1 MWTIYRKEL
10 ADHFSSVRFVL
21 LLGLIVMVSLIT
33 SYLVGVSIKESL
45 IGGAIPKFVFL
56 QMFIQ
61 GDFFSLV
68 QFIAFFGPL
77 IGLVLGFDAINRE
90 RGTGTLSKLIS
101 QPIYRDAV
109 INGKF
114 LAGMTTIA
122 IMLTA
127 LVMMLTGMG
136 LIVLGVVPGFEEI
149 ARLLAYLVISV
160 FYVSFWLGIS
170 ILCSIL
176 FRSTASSA
184 LTALALWIFFGFFIG
199 FGAAIIGGAV
209 APVDNPNN
217 LDQVVFKAQVT
228 KAISMVS
235 PGRLY
240 SEATTALLDPFR
252 NTTKS
257 LVLMGQMEQ
266 ISMSRFKNPLPL
278 GQSILVV
285 VPYIAILLAITI
297 VCFGISYMVFMRQE
311 IRSA

>member
-33 SYLVGVSIKESL
+33 SYLAGVSIKDSL
-45 IGGAIPKFVFL
+45 AGGAIPKFVFL

-114 LAGMTTIA
+114 LAGVTTIA

-127 LVMMLTGMG
+127 LVMMLAGMG
-136 LIVLGVVPGFEEI
+136 LIVLGVVPGFEEM
-149 ARLLAYLVISV
+149 ARLIAYLVISI
-160 FYVSFWLGIS
+160 FYVSFWLGVS

-199 FGAAIIGGAV
+199 FGAAIIGGSV
-209 APVDNPNN
+209 APVDNPND
-217 LDQVVFKAQVT
+217 LDQVVFNAEVT

-266 ISMSRFKNPLPL
+266 ISLSRFKNPLPL

-285 VPYIAILLAITI
+285 VPYITILLAITI

>member
-45 IGGAIPKFVFL
+45 AGGAIPKFVFL
-56 QMFIQ
+56 HMFIQ

-127 LVMMLTGMG
+127 LVMMLAGMG
-136 LIVLGVVPGFEEI
+136 LFVLGVVPGFGEI
-149 ARLLAYLVISV
+149 ARLIAYLLISI
-160 FYVSFWLGIS
+160 FYVSFWLGVS

-199 FGAAIIGGAV
+199 FGAAIAGGAV
-209 APVDNPNN
+209 APVDNPSD
-217 LDQVVFKAQVT
+217 LDQVTFNAEVT

-240 SEATTALLDPFR
+240 SEATSTLLDPFR

-266 ISMSRFKNPLPL
+266 ISMNRFKNPLPL

-285 VPYIAILLAITI
+285 VPYITILLAITI
-297 VCFGISYMVFMRQE
+297 VCFGVSYMVFMRQE